1 MKQYFQL
8 QYKML
13 NRHLID
19 FGILPLFAY
28 LFFAVLFFY
37 GSNQLFARFELAAYI
52 YIFIGLSVV
61 SKASNKKRNDFL
73 KLSFPSKKYFNI
85 RIVENILFISPFV
98 FFLIFK
104 EVFIFGIVLLVLAI
118 LLSFIKI
125 AFTSNFTIPTPF
137 KKYPFEFTEG
147 FRKTFFVFPI
157 ACFLT
162 FKGVESHNFNLGIF
176 SLVVI
181 FGLCISYFSKTEK
194 PYYVWLF
201 NKSSKDFLY
210 YKVKIAFIYVFLLS
224 LPIVLILGIFFPSEI
239 IILIAVQLI
248 GYVYL
253 TQTILAKYSVFPSQ
267 MSLPTAIIL
276 FLSISFPPFVFITF
290 GYFYKEAIKKIN
302 SVLYD

>member
-37 GSNQLFARFELAAYI
+37 GSNLLFTRFELAAYI
-52 YIFIGLSVV
+52 YVFIGLSVV
-61 SKASNKKRNDFL
+61 SKASSKKRNDFL
-73 KLSFPSKKYFNI
+73 KLSYSSKKYFNI
-85 RIVENILFISPFV
+85 RIVENTLFISPFV

-104 EVFIFGIVLLVLAI
+104 QFFIFGGILLVLAI

-125 AFTSNFTIPTPF
+125 TFTSNFIIPTPF

-157 ACFLT
+157 AYFLT

-181 FGLCISYFSKTEK
+181 YGLCISYFSKTEK
-194 PYYVWLF
+194 AYYVWLF
-201 NKSSKDFLY
+201 NKSPKDFLY

-253 TQTILAKYSVFPSQ
+253 TQTILAKYSVFPNK
-267 MSLPTAIIL
+267 MSLPTAIVFFI
-276 FLSISFPPFVFITF
+276 SIKIPPFVLVSFW
-290 GYFYKEAIKKIN
+290 YFYKEASKKLN
-302 SVLYD
+302 TVLHD